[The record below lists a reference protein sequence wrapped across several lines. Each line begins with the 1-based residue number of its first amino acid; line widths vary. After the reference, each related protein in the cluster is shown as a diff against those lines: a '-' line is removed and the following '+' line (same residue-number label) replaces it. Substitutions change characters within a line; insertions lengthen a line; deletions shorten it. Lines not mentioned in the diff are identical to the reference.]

1 MKLTKNTRIA
11 VLAVMA
17 VALVTAAFAPGLAG
31 AKSSK
36 GKTLTLKATGATTL
50 KLDSATAGALTSL
63 GISVA
68 PVDPASASS
77 KGVKFPI
84 TGGKVNSKTLAGNI
98 KHSGGL
104 RFTKGS
110 TVVDLTKYTIKID
123 KKPDL
128 VASVG
133 SARVSILSLDLSKLK
148 NSSKGKNIKLSGVK
162 ASLTAD
168 AAAALNQAFATTAFT
183 EGLVLGTASVSAK
196 VK

>member
-1 MKLTKNTRIA
+1 MKLNKNARIA

-17 VALVTAAFAPGLAG
+17 LALVTAALVPAFAG

-36 GKTLTLKATGATTL
+36 GKTLTLKAKGATTL
-50 KLDSATAGALTSL
+50 KLDSGTAGALTSL

-68 PVDPASASS
+68 PISPASAGS

-84 TGGKVNSKTLAGNI
+84 TGGNVNSKTLAGKI

-110 TVVDLTKYTIKID
+110 TTVDLTKYTINID

-128 VASVG
+128 VATVG
-133 SARVSILSLDLSKLK
+133 GARVSILSLDLSKLK

-168 AAAALNQAFATTAFT
+168 AAAALNQAFSTTAFT